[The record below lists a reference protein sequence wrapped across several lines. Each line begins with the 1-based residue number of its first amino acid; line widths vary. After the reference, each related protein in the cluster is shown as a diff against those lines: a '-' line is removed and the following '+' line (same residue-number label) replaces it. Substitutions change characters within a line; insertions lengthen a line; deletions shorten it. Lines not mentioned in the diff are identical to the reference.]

1 PATNAGTVTLNAAN
15 GTVQLGLPTDTT
27 QTSLSS
33 SAGVSAGAAGAV
45 TIRGAA
51 IDLGDALVATTVAG
65 STPSTTR
72 GTIVLDANGGSGA
85 LTVANSTLNATTS
98 GATQAGEID
107 LLGNPIVISNS
118 TISSKTTG
126 TAAAGSICVGSGT
139 ACVPAAAVVTSAPRS
154 VIHAPAASPGSIAIS
169 ASTLSTSTSTSGNAG
184 NIDVIS
190 TGALALSA
198 ATIESQS
205 TSPSPTNA
213 GTVGIITLTGAPVSI
228 TNHSLVSTTSV
239 GNFVPGETSGGG
251 TAPPATTP
259 GTAITIN
266 STGGVP
272 LQISDS
278 SVNAS
283 AGLANGSNIAVNA
296 GGGPIELQGS
306 TLLASA
312 NAGNGGNITI
322 NDAGNTT
329 LQQSGILARATAGN
343 GGAINI
349 KLNKGAVFVED
360 AASLVSATS
369 QTGNNGTV
377 TISGPQTNFQ
387 SSLYVPEVSAAK
399 PPELSANACQ
409 RDSSHS
415 TFVREGQGGVAPAP
429 DDYVTGRAAGA
440 PAGESAALRGGP
452 TPALAANSPV
462 RLAGCK

>member
-1 PATNAGTVTLNAAN
+1 
-15 GTVQLGLPTDTT
+15 
-27 QTSLSS
+27 
-33 SAGVSAGAAGAV
+33 
-45 TIRGAA
+45 
-51 IDLGDALVATTVAG
+51 
-65 STPSTTR
+65 
-72 GTIVLDANGGSGA
+72 
-85 LTVANSTLNATTS
+85 
-98 GATQAGEID
+98 
-107 LLGNPIVISNS
+107 
-118 TISSKTTG
+118 
-126 TAAAGSICVGSGT
+126 
-139 ACVPAAAVVTSAPRS
+139 
-154 VIHAPAASPGSIAIS
+154 
-169 ASTLSTSTSTSGNAG
+169 
-184 NIDVIS
+184 
-190 TGALALSA
+190 
-198 ATIESQS
+198 
-205 TSPSPTNA
+205 
-213 GTVGIITLTGAPVSI
+213 
-228 TNHSLVSTTSV
+228 
-239 GNFVPGETSGGG
+239 
-251 TAPPATTP
+251 
-259 GTAITIN
+259 
-266 STGGVP
+266 
-272 LQISDS
+272 
-278 SVNAS
+278 VNAS

-296 GGGPIELQGS
+296 GGSPIELQGS

-429 DDYVTGRAAGA
+429 DDYVTGRATGA
-440 PAGESAALRGGP
+440 PAGESAAQARG
-452 TPALAANSPV
+452 PAPSLAANAAV